1 MEYIVQILMIL
12 SFIICYFITLSSNIH
27 IYQQNYYKDKFQIK
41 WIKKNIKK
49 ILIKT
54 VWILAIIPLMFLGK
68 TGYIISIVIYG
79 VVGYLNRIKNAKK
92 KLVYTNRVIR
102 LILTAY
108 IIPIIA
114 IANLIVFN
122 KNIIAYIILPIICFI
137 TPISIIFF
145 NILNKPIN
153 WYINKRYIN
162 KAKNKIDNMKDL
174 IVIGVTG
181 SYGKTSMKNFLYKLL
196 SEKYNVLITPKN
208 YNTTLGVVKTIV
220 NDLKATHEIFICEM
234 GACNIGDIKEICD
247 IVNPKY
253 GVITSIGPQHLETFG
268 DINNVI
274 KTKFELFDAI
284 GENGKIFLNYD
295 NEYIRNNS
303 NMKNKITYGIKG
315 NINKDYEAYE
325 YNVENNLIEFKMK
338 KDNEEYIFTT
348 KLLGEHNITNL
359 AGAIAVAN
367 TLGIPMNKLVSKV
380 KQIESVPH
388 RLQMIKNG
396 SAIIIDDAYNSNPSG
411 AKYALDALSKF
422 NGVKI
427 LITPGM
433 IELGTEEY
441 QKNHEFGAYAT
452 KICDYIILVGKKQTK
467 PIYDGIVSK
476 KFDKNKLIIV
486 EDVKVGIQEAYKI
499 NSDGRQKIILLENDL
514 PDNY

>member
-1 MEYIVQILMIL
+1 MEYIIQILMIL
-12 SFIICYFITLSSNIH
+12 SFCFCYFMILSSNIH

-49 ILIKT
+49 LLLKNIWL
-54 VWILAIIPLMFLGK
+54 LGIIPLMFLGLI
-68 TGYIISIVIYG
+68 GNILSIVIYIL
-79 VVGYLNRIKNAKK
+79 VSYLNKIKNAKK
-92 KLVYTNRVIR
+92 KLVFTNRVLR
-102 LILTAY
+102 LIVTAY
-108 IIPIIA
+108 IIPVI
-114 IANLIVFN
+114 LITILFLLNNVWL
-122 KNIIAYIILPIICFI
+122 AYIILPILCLI
-137 TPISIIFF
+137 TPLSVIFF
-145 NILNKPIN
+145 NLLNKPIN
-153 WYINKRYIN
+153 GYINKRYIN
-162 KAKNKIDNMKDL
+162 KAKKKISSMKDL

-181 SYGKTSMKNFLYKLL
+181 SYGKTSMKNYLYKLL
-196 SEKYNVLITPKN
+196 SEKYNVLITPEN
-208 YNTTLGVVKTIV
+208 YNTTLGVVKTIS
-220 NDLKATHEIFICEM
+220 NNLKATHEIFICEM

-247 IVNPKY
+247 IVSPKY

-295 NEYIRNNS
+295 NEYIRKNS

-315 NINKDYEAYE
+315 NITKDYEAYE
-325 YNVENNLIEFKMK
+325 YSVENNLIEFKMK
-338 KDNEEYIFTT
+338 TDNEEYIFTT

-367 TLGIPMNKLVSKV
+367 NLGIPMNKLVSKV

-396 SAIIIDDAYNSNPSG
+396 NAIIIDDAYNSNPSG
-411 AKYALDALSKF
+411 ARYALDALGKF

-441 QKNHEFGAYAT
+441 QKNYEFGVYAT
-452 KICDYIILVGKKQTK
+452 SICDYIILVGEKQTK

-476 KFDKNKLIIV
+476 KFDKDKLIIV
-486 EDVKVGIQEAYKI
+486 EDVKVGIQQAYKI